1 MALSGN
7 LRARGEKRI
16 TLHYL
21 LFLIF
26 KLFNYGCGFFIQNKK
41 KQTNRKTD
49 YVPMSIL
56 HSDVSELSSVSKWL
70 FLNVINSESIYD
82 RLEAVYG
89 SM

>member
-1 MALSGN
+1 MDVGS
-7 LRARGEKRI
+7 
-16 TLHYL
+16 
-21 LFLIF
+21 LF
-26 KLFNYGCGFFIQNKK
+26 KTKK